1 MAENTNFSLGNYM
14 KEIFDLNHDGK
25 VSFKEFLSVLIP
37 SYAVGIALLV
47 VDVLAAVAEYRVWDV
62 GMTITGGDAYKAL
75 GFVLVSALPFYL
87 GQVLWLYP
95 RATGWQQFIAV
106 SMVVVALLTSAQFG
120 LADLSQ
126 TFDVAKIVS
135 LVVWL
140 TFGYICALL
149 VYVLIDKHIRLYRKK
164 IQAQATASFQKEIN
178 SVGRSILDDLRLSLE
193 GERELRKEFGND
205 AVDAHLSI
213 FRDRGKD
220 KGSGGG
226 GKQNSQ
232 HNQRPPANTPPQ
244 KQYPHWELEP
254 FLKELG
260 LNKFDAL
267 QIANGTTHADQF
279 YKALKAHGV
288 EKVDISRK
296 NFGKLYGQL
305 RANGQKAPNP

>member
-1 MAENTNFSLGNYM
+1 MAENTKFSLGDYM
-14 KEIFDLNHDGK
+14 NEIFDLNHDGK
-25 VSFKEFLSVLIP
+25 VTFKEFLSVLIP

-47 VDVLAAVAEYRVWDV
+47 VDLLAAVAEYRVWDV
-62 GMTITGGDAYKAL
+62 GMTITGGDVYKAL

-95 RATGWQQFIAV
+95 RATGWQQAISV

-126 TFDVAKIVS
+126 TYDVSKIIS

-164 IQAQATASFQKEIN
+164 IQAQSTASFQKEIN
-178 SVGRSILDDLRLSLE
+178 AVGRSIMADLRSSLQE
-193 GERELRKEFGND
+193 EQALRLEFGSD
-205 AVDAHLSI
+205 AVDKHLNI
-213 FRDRGKD
+213 FRENK
-220 KGSGGG
+220 KGGG
-226 GKQNSQ
+226 GGGEN
-232 HNQRPPANTPPQ
+232 HQRPPQLPAPGNQPQQ

-260 LNKFDAL
+260 LTKFDAL
-267 QIANGTTHADQF
+267 QIANGMTHADQF
-279 YKALKAHGV
+279 YKALKQHGV

-296 NFGKLYGQL
+296 NFNKLYGQL
-305 RANGQKAPNP
+305 RANGQKTANP